1 MPQAYSLLLAGFN
14 FKNMSTNSKYTADIF
29 ETLGKGKFICSN
41 SVDDHTRKLYNVIDE
56 QFEELYNY
64 FIAINFVL
72 ERGDEFF
79 YFSRNEVK
87 ATLESKI
94 EQAYRWVD
102 VVDFCMAF
110 NNGFAPGF
118 RFSPSDI
125 LVQAKMDAGLK
136 DKLEIM
142 KRLTGDGSY
151 QERIT
156 NLLDKQL
163 VAPGFVELEN
173 ELMQQYK
180 VMASFNYIKQLIV
193 TIQIQEEPVHAIS
206 K

>member
-1 MPQAYSLLLAGFN
+1 
-14 FKNMSTNSKYTADIF
+14 MSTTNKYTADIF
-29 ETLGKGKFICSN
+29 EILSKGKFICSN
-41 SVDDHTRKLYNVIDE
+41 SVDDNNRKLYNVIDE
-56 QFEELYNY
+56 QFDDLYNY

-72 ERGDEFF
+72 ERGDEYF
-79 YFSRNEVK
+79 YFSRNEAK

-102 VVDFCMAF
+102 VVDFFMAF
-110 NNGFAPGF
+110 NNSFAPGF

-125 LVQAKMDAGLK
+125 LVQVKMDASLK

-156 NLLDKQL
+156 SLIEKQL
-163 VAPGFVELEN
+163 VTPGFMELEN
-173 ELMQQYK
+173 EIMQQYK
-180 VMASFNYIKQLIV
+180 VLASFNYIKQLIV
-193 TIQIQEEPVHAIS
+193 TIQIQAETVNEIS
-206 K
+206 E

>member
-1 MPQAYSLLLAGFN
+1 
-14 FKNMSTNSKYTADIF
+14 MSTTNKYTADIF
-29 ETLGKGKFICSN
+29 EILSKGKFICSN
-41 SVDDHTRKLYNVIDE
+41 SVDDINRKLYNVIDE
-56 QFEELYNY
+56 QFDELYNY

-72 ERGDEFF
+72 ERGDEYF

-94 EQAYRWVD
+94 EQTYRWVD
-102 VVDFCMAF
+102 VVDFFMVF

-125 LVQAKMDAGLK
+125 LVQVKMDAGLK

-156 NLLDKQL
+156 SLIEKQL
-163 VAPGFVELEN
+163 VTPGFVELEN
-173 ELMQQYK
+173 EMMQQYK
-180 VMASFNYIKQLIV
+180 VLASFNYIKQLIV
-193 TIQIQEEPVHAIS
+193 TIQIQEETVNEIS
-206 K
+206 E